1 MFDALRQRA
10 LVLGIIRGQIHNI
23 HGESPK
29 VIPGTYQAEDLHH
42 HLPSGLL
49 FAPCQDESR
58 GREPW
63 FPPIPDYGDVKGIGS
78 GSIVVINP
86 KTLSTQRL
94 ALKNFTG
101 IFLTHGIDIYSPED
115 DPNTVWIFAVNHLPN
130 PEYYQSPKKKGALKA
145 RSQIEIFR
153 HVIGTTEAEFVRTV
167 RHPLIRTPNDV
178 FIVNPSSFYV
188 TNDHYYR
195 EGFMRTV
202 EDVLTER
209 FGAWTDTV
217 HIAITDMDSN
227 EPSGGIDVTI
237 ALPKMHNNN
246 GLGHTDKPNEV
257 AIVDASCGKLAIAE
271 RSLTLGATPALIV
284 RESIQL
290 DCCLD
295 NPCYFQDPYATAEHD
310 GSGFILAGLA
320 KAVEFEKTW
329 KTPGSAI
336 PVQVWHVK
344 RRNGEWE
351 KKLIFQDDGKLMRS
365 AATAVMVAVDPSQN
379 GGRRQGD
386 LFVTG
391 PLADAIVVSRVD
403 L

>member
-1 MFDALRQRA
+1 
-10 LVLGIIRGQIHNI
+10 
-23 HGESPK
+23 
-29 VIPGTYQAEDLHH
+29 
-42 HLPSGLL
+42 
-49 FAPCQDESR
+49 
-58 GREPW
+58 
-63 FPPIPDYGDVKGIGS
+63 
-78 GSIVVINP
+78 
-86 KTLSTQRL
+86 
-94 ALKNFTG
+94 
-101 IFLTHGIDIYSPED
+101 
-115 DPNTVWIFAVNHLPN
+115 
-130 PEYYQSPKKKGALKA
+130 
-145 RSQIEIFR
+145 
-153 HVIGTTEAEFVRTV
+153 
-167 RHPLIRTPNDV
+167 
-178 FIVNPSSFYV
+178 
-188 TNDHYYR
+188 
-195 EGFMRTV
+195 MRTV

-217 HIAITDMDSN
+217 HIAITDMGSED
-227 EPSGGIDVTI
+227 PTGGIDVTV

-246 GLGHTDKPNEV
+246 GLGHTDKLNEV
-257 AIVDASCGKLAIAE
+257 AIIDASCGKLAIAE
-271 RSLTLGATPALIV
+271 RSLTLGASPALTV

-295 NPCYFQDPYATAEHD
+295 NPSYFQDPYATVEHD
-310 GSGFILAGLA
+310 GSGFILAGMA
-320 KAVEFEKTW
+320 KAVDFEKTW

-351 KKLIFQDDGKLMRS
+351 KKLIFQDDGKFMRS